1 MDQQIAAVR
10 AALAALEATIAQTE
24 AALNTA
30 TVPQDIVALRSV
42 LVDLKAERVRLQFQL
57 ANLEA
62 AAVEVQPLGAPAPES
77 APVAGA
83 GARRMSAA
91 RRTQVKTL
99 EKAMKSVLADRTVAK
114 ATIALANKVM
124 ANARKL
130 RAIGGD
136 KDPAPIK
143 TRRASGARPVAT
155 KSPRSRRRR

>member
-42 LVDLKAERVRLQFQL
+42 LVDLKAERARLQFQL

-62 AAVEVQPLGAPAPES
+62 AAVEVQPLGGPATEG
-77 APVAGA
+77 VAA
-83 GARRMSAA
+83 GGVRRMSATQ
-91 RRTQVKTL
+91 RTQVKTL
-99 EKAMKSVLADRTVAK
+99 QNAMKSALADRSVAK
-114 ATIALANKVM
+114 ATIVLANKVM

-130 RAIGGD
+130 RAIGDGRATPPR
-136 KDPAPIK
+136 KARK
-143 TRRASGARPVAT
+143 SRKRR
-155 KSPRSRRRR
+155 